1 MSSCV
6 PCSLEVGCP
15 WLLCG
20 SISIWDPGPLS
31 VSPPSPCAGDFHP
44 QVCLWSQDGSCS
56 SSHCILLSREGGG
69 RHGGKGTCWHTLQP
83 HSVVSISISVSLFF
97 FPEEESVAVISFSLM
112 GLGGIQICSQACST
126 AQEGEATARDGLI
139 LSQCQEPRRSEL
151 TYKGL
156 LKSLPNQ
163 NDSTTQSNLKI

>member
-1 MSSCV
+1 
-6 PCSLEVGCP
+6 
-15 WLLCG
+15 
-20 SISIWDPGPLS
+20 
-31 VSPPSPCAGDFHP
+31 
-44 QVCLWSQDGSCS
+44 
-56 SSHCILLSREGGG
+56 
-69 RHGGKGTCWHTLQP
+69 
-83 HSVVSISISVSLFF
+83 VSLFF

-163 NDSTTQSNLKI
+163 NDSTTQSNLQI